1 MSPRA
6 RPRPTRRILPGAIL
20 CALLTPP
27 CPAAPPEVI
36 PSLPKPQ
43 ADYLLNCGGCHGLNG
58 LSNGMLVPDLQ
69 SQIGYFLRLHEG
81 REYLVRLPNV
91 AFSAMSDEELA
102 AVLNFIVFQIGGTG
116 VPGDAARY
124 SAAEVAAL
132 RRRPLN
138 EVSLTEYRGRL
149 VETLIRRYGAPA
161 GLRSYG
167 NDRH

>member
-1 MSPRA
+1 MRS
-6 RPRPTRRILPGAIL
+6 ILPGVIL
-20 CALLTPP
+20 CALSTRT
-27 CPAAPPEVI
+27 CTAAPPAAI

-58 LSNGMLVPDLQ
+58 VSNGRLVPDLQ
-69 SQIGYFLRLHEG
+69 SQVGYFLRLHAG

-91 AFSAMSDEELA
+91 AFSAMSDGDLA
-102 AVLNFIVFQIGGTG
+102 EVLNFIVFQMGGSG
-116 VPGDAARY
+116 PAGGAARY
-124 SAAEVAAL
+124 RAAEVAAL

-161 GLRSYG
+161 ALRSYG
-167 NDRH
+167 NDGH

>member
-1 MSPRA
+1 MRS
-6 RPRPTRRILPGAIL
+6 ILPGALL
-20 CALLTPP
+20 CALSIRP
-27 CPAAPPEVI
+27 CPATPPEAI

-58 LSNGMLVPDLQ
+58 VSNGRLVPDLQ
-69 SQIGYFLRLHEG
+69 SQVGYFLRIHEG

-102 AVLNFIVFQIGGTG
+102 DVLNFIVFQMGGSG
-116 VPGDAARY
+116 LPGGAAPY

-149 VETLIRRYGAPA
+149 VETLIRRFGAPA

-167 NDRH
+167 NDGH

>member
-1 MSPRA
+1 MR
-6 RPRPTRRILPGAIL
+6 TFLPGAIL
-20 CALLTPP
+20 CALSMPP
-27 CPAAPPEVI
+27 CSAAPPDAL

-58 LSNGMLVPDLQ
+58 VSNGRLVPDLR
-69 SQIGYFLRLHEG
+69 SQVGYFLRLHAG
-81 REYLVRLPNV
+81 REYLVRLPSV
-91 AFSAMSDEELA
+91 AFSAMSDEEVA
-102 AVLNFIVFQIGGTG
+102 AVLNFIVFQIGGSG

-138 EVSLTEYRGRL
+138 EVSLTEYRSRL
-149 VETLIRRYGAPA
+149 VETLIFRFGAPA

-167 NDRH
+167 NGH